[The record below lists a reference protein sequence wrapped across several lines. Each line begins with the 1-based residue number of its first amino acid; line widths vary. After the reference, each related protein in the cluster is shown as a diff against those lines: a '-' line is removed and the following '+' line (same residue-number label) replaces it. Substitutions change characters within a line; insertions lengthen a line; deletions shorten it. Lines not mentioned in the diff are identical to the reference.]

1 MSLAMVDAPPEKEV
15 FLSADDILATDDLAT
30 TKVYVP
36 EWKSSV
42 RFRAMSAFEAIRFQE
57 GLAGPQRKE
66 AWVKIFA
73 LCAVDADGQ
82 RLFTNEKMEAL
93 RKKSTP
99 VFLRL
104 QKMLMT
110 LNGFTQP
117 DKSWDSVQ
125 KILTNS
131 GVEAD
136 IIRRVED
143 AWKVEDEEQV
153 KND

>member
-1 MSLAMVDAPPEKEV
+1 MSNAIASVET
-15 FLSADDILATDDLAT
+15 FLSADDILSAEDLT
-30 TKVYVP
+30 VTKVHIP
-36 EWKSSV
+36 EWKGTV
-42 RFRAMSAFEAIRFQE
+42 RFRALSAFEAIRFQE

-82 RLFTNEKMEAL
+82 KLFTTDKMEAL

-117 DKSWDSVQ
+117 DKSWESVQ

-131 GVEAD
+131 GVEPD
-136 IIRRVED
+136 VIRRVED
-143 AWKVEDEEQV
+143 AWKVEDEGEDLA
-153 KND
+153 KNG